1 VTYQNN
7 RLQASLDYFESR
19 QTDLILQNGAVFPA
33 VYYNNP
39 TPIHFQGGEA
49 EGKYYLK
56 RDWFL
61 TGSVLYQV
69 NDSGAGAKN
78 WSPSPN
84 VVAKAGVSYL
94 SANGLTFSVFD
105 AYQGQIAGYLSP
117 LNPPAVAFPS
127 ISAHARYDITK
138 RWMKN
143 DARGIA
149 IFMNGDDLL
158 NQPVWLPALG
168 SGSANTIPV
177 IRGRTVLWGVEV
189 WQKQTK

>member
-1 VTYQNN
+1 
-7 RLQASLDYFESR
+7 
-19 QTDLILQNGAVFPA
+19 
-33 VYYNNP
+33 
-39 TPIHFQGGEA
+39 
-49 EGKYYLK
+49 
-56 RDWFL
+56 
-61 TGSVLYQV
+61 
-69 NDSGAGAKN
+69 
-78 WSPSPN
+78 
-84 VVAKAGVSYL
+84 
-94 SANGLTFSVFD
+94 LTFSVFD